1 MEKVVERYIS
11 ALIKAQVITDEDREI
26 YKYHII
32 CALESV
38 LVIMTMTIVGVF
50 FHEVFNVWAFIICF
64 FLIRNRAGGFHFN
77 SFWKCYL
84 GSVGLEF
91 LGIYLVKQLND
102 NTCVF
107 ECISIGMMVII
118 LWIGAINHVNMHY
131 DDREYKAIKRK
142 SRIVTMGIGII
153 IFFLRAIYVPLEMI
167 LYMEYAVILSGIM
180 LVLGIIAGQHTVGRR
195 KF

>member
-1 MEKVVERYIS
+1 
-11 ALIKAQVITDEDREI
+11 
-26 YKYHII
+26 
-32 CALESV
+32 
-38 LVIMTMTIVGVF
+38 MTMTIVGVF

-107 ECISIGMMVII
+107 ECISIGMMVI
-118 LWIGAINHVNMHY
+118 
-131 DDREYKAIKRK
+131 
-142 SRIVTMGIGII
+142 
-153 IFFLRAIYVPLEMI
+153 
-167 LYMEYAVILSGIM
+167 LSGIM